1 VVRAVLDLRAEDF
14 EPVRGNRAEP
24 ALRRRMG
31 LWARAVLGRLRKQG
45 FEGAARAKDRPG
57 AKLVIFVLK
66 GGFGLDGRG
75 GLVLRIDRHGVEVGA
90 EIPARGARK
99 ARACLADPT
108 RALELGAALEALPE
122 PFAIGLGADE
132 VPLGAASAKVDE
144 VRSLF
149 ARSDRE
155 ERSLWIRWQV
165 PRDLVIARSAR
176 LGGELEDA
184 IVILAGISL
193 LLAGEGERRAR
204 PVRRPRANGR
214 GRGGGVL
221 PDDDRD
227 GREARA
233 RGGRSLADG
242 EGDRR
247 ERDADLET
255 EREPGTP
262 SARPPRSL
270 DAGALL
276 RSGRRRT
283 QAQRPAPGR
292 SIERGS
298 KVRVVDGPFAG
309 KVGVVQELDGR
320 GGARVMLGLLAVR
333 VDLNNLAPSTGGHQ
347 RLRLSTSHRKPM
359 PARS

>member
-1 VVRAVLDLRAEDF
+1 MLDLRAEDF

-57 AKLVIFVLK
+57 AKLVLFVLK
-66 GGFGLDGRG
+66 GGFGSDGRG
-75 GLVLRIDRHGVEVGA
+75 GLVLTIDRHGVEVGA

-99 ARACLADPT
+99 ARARLADPT

-122 PFAIGLGADE
+122 PFAIVLGSDE
-132 VPLGAASAKVDE
+132 VPLAAALAKVDE

-155 ERSLWIRWQV
+155 DRSLWIRWRV
-165 PRDLVIARSAR
+165 PRDLAIARSAR
-176 LGGELEDA
+176 LGRELEDA

-193 LLAGEGERRAR
+193 LLAGEGEGRAR
-204 PVRRPRANGR
+204 PVRRPRPNGR
-214 GRGGGVL
+214 GRGGGLL
-221 PDDDRD
+221 PEDDRD

-233 RGGRSLADG
+233 RGGRSTA

-255 EREPGTP
+255 ERDPATP

-270 DAGALL
+270 DTSALL
-276 RSGRRRT
+276 RAGRRRT

-292 SIERGS
+292 SIESIERGS

-333 VDLNNLAPSTGGHQ
+333 VDLNNLAPSAGGHP

-359 PARS
+359 PAGS